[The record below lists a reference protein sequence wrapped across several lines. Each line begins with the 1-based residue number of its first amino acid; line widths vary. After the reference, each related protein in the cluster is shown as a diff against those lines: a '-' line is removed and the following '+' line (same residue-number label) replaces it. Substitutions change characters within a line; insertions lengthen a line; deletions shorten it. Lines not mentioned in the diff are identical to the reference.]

1 MGSQTREGL
10 GKTSYFQAKC
20 VNSGKEL
27 QFVVE
32 FKYLGHILLHNMS
45 DNVDI
50 EREIRKM
57 FFRAN
62 ILVRKFSQC
71 SSAVKVQLF

>member
-1 MGSQTREGL
+1 MVFPPKDETKIIS
-10 GKTSYFQAKC
+10 KTFPALKL
-20 VNSGKEL
+20 NGKEL

-50 EREIRKM
+50 E
-57 FFRAN
+57 
-62 ILVRKFSQC
+62 
-71 SSAVKVQLF
+71 